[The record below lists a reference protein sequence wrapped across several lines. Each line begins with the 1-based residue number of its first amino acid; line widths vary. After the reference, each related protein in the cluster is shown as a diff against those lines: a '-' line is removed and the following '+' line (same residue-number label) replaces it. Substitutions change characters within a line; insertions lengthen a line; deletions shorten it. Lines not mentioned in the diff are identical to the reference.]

1 MAFSKLIKD
10 GVFRHKGERDL
21 DRAAGF
27 VAKSMKG
34 DALFTWKRQGYVA
47 EYCPV
52 CVDDV
57 GGLWFSSGS
66 VLSRLVNAGLWSCE
80 GVW

>member
-1 MAFSKLIKD
+1 MAFFKLIKD

-34 DALFTWKRQGYVA
+34 DALFTWKRQDSSQNIAPFVSMTLAVHGA
-47 EYCPV
+47 
-52 CVDDV
+52 V
-57 GGLWFSSGS
+57 GQRERTKSSGKRRAV
-66 VLSRLVNAGLWSCE
+66 VL
-80 GVW
+80 